1 MNYSITPEIIRTLKT
16 ELAEGRYPAGSRF
29 PSAYELADRFRITRG
44 TASRAVD
51 ALVSAGFLERLV
63 RGGGTRVLQEEP
75 FPKGQIAFL
84 GTVKANYSSEV
95 LKGAT
100 DCALLKKYVITL
112 LNPPPQYLQHYLDM
126 FRSMP
131 FRGILTMAYGPVRA
145 PEGIPVIH
153 INQEFPDSD
162 TVCHAVNSDNYGG
175 ASRMMKKILEAGH
188 REIAFFLTDV
198 IGWNSGER
206 NRAFTVLLRE
216 AGIPHWKER
225 FFYGSNGEPRSA
237 EYVLPQILERFPKVS
252 AIVTENDNDA
262 LFMLSEIQLRGAALQ
277 KQIVVTGFGG
287 LSHLSAR
294 MEFATVDQQL
304 ERLGQVAAEKLIQMI
319 EDGPPE
325 KPLRAKVETRL
336 LNMECLRRFSGRPEK
351 H

>member
-1 MNYSITPEIIRTLKT
+1 MKYLIAPELIALLRK
-16 ELAEGRYPAGSRF
+16 ELAEGKYPAGSKF
-29 PSAYELADRFRITRG
+29 PSEYELSERFSINKT
-44 TASRAVD
+44 TANKVVT
-51 ALVSAGFLERLV
+51 ALVNAGLLARSV

-126 FRSMP
+126 FKSMP
-131 FRGILTMAYGPVRA
+131 FRGILTMAYGPVRT

-162 TVCHAVNSDNYGG
+162 AVHHAVNSDNYGG
-175 ASRMMKKILEAGH
+175 AHRMMEKILEAGH

-206 NRAFTVLLRE
+206 NRAFTAILRE

-225 FFYGSNGEPRSA
+225 FFYGGNGEPRSA
-237 EYVLPQILERFPKVS
+237 EHVLPQILERFPNIT

-262 LFMLSEIQLRGAALQ
+262 LFMLSEIQLRGAALR

-287 LSHLSAR
+287 LAYLSAR

-325 KPLRAKVETRL
+325 KPFRARVETRL
-336 LNMECLRRFSGRPEK
+336 LNLECLRRFSGRPEK